1 MTTVRVL
8 TIAALTTVLGAETV
22 LSQSLSRYREYSL
35 DTTLAAVLIA
45 SGARPAEVKTLHNR
59 PVLIQELVWHAPY
72 VAPGTGNADP
82 LQSVLFR
89 FYDGRL
95 YRVEVAYDRE
105 RIEGLT
111 NSDLIESISAAYHD
125 AIPLR
130 GKNSDSPPIDMPSDT
145 IVVARWDDGTSVLSL
160 VQGGYSRAYQLV
172 LTSKEL
178 SAGARNAINEAI
190 RLEGD
195 DAPQRE
201 LDRQKKEHSDA
212 VEFREKTRALNKA
225 AFKP

>member
-1 MTTVRVL
+1 MNTVRVL
-8 TIAALTTVLGAETV
+8 AIVALTTVLGADTA
-22 LSQSLSRYREYSL
+22 LSQSLSRYREYAL

-45 SGARPAEVKTLHNR
+45 SGAPAAEVKTLHNR
-59 PVLIQELVWHAPY
+59 PVLIQELEWRAPY
-72 VAPGTGNADP
+72 VAAGTRNADP
-82 LQSVLFR
+82 LKSVLFR

-111 NSDLIESISAAYHD
+111 NSDLIESISAAYD
-125 AIPLR
+125 ALPMR
-130 GKNSDSPPIDMPSDT
+130 GRSNDSPPVDMPPDT

-160 VQGGYSRAYQLV
+160 VQGGHSRRYQLV

-178 SAGARNAINEAI
+178 SAGARKAINEAI
-190 RLEGD
+190 RLEANEG
-195 DAPQRE
+195 PQRE
-201 LDRQKKEHSDA
+201 LDRQTKDESDA
-212 VEFREKTRALNKA
+212 RESREKTRALNKA

>member
-8 TIAALTTVLGAETV
+8 SIAALTTVLGAETV
-22 LSQSLSRYREYSL
+22 LSQSLSRYREYTL

-59 PVLIQELVWHAPY
+59 PVLIQELEWHAPY
-72 VAPGTGNADP
+72 VAPGTRNADP
-82 LQSVLFR
+82 VQSVLFR

-105 RIEGLT
+105 RIQGLT
-111 NSDLIESISAAYHD
+111 NSDFIESISAAYD
-125 AIPLR
+125 ALPLR

-172 LTSKEL
+172 LTSKAL

-190 RLEGD
+190 RLEGNE
-195 DAPQRE
+195 APQRE

-212 VEFREKTRALNKA
+212 VDSREKTRALNKA